1 MRERIKH
8 NMLIPYVSSAFIALS
23 LFLQPLS
30 DFLIGYR
37 DILLSDSILL
47 TDYVEVGGIGP
58 ALFNSGTLMLLS
70 YIIVRRLDLRI
81 TGSLFAG
88 IFIIGGFAFFGK
100 NIINV
105 LIIFAGVFLY
115 AKYRKISLK
124 SVIVVFLFSTGLSPI
139 SSVIMFGVG
148 MPYIYSIPLGI
159 LLGVFS
165 GFVLVELSSH
175 VITFHRGYNLYNVG
189 FSSGIVTFAFFSI
202 FKMTGIHFTTHMIYT
217 NEQHLLLLYIYIAV
231 CVTYLIAGL
240 FLNQKPLKE
249 YLDLL
254 KLSGRA
260 VTDFT
265 RRGNQ
270 GMTMI
275 NVGLTGLAA
284 LVVILAIGVHMNG
297 PVIGGLLT
305 IVGFSAFGKHLRN
318 ALPPMIGVFLVTL
331 LFNVELSV
339 PVVLAILFSTALA
352 PIAGEHGFIIG
363 ILAGMLHLPVVTS
376 LSQLHGGV
384 LLYSN
389 GFAAAFTAVI
399 ITTTISTFRKRE
411 SS

>member
-37 DILLSDSILL
+37 DILFSDSILL

-175 VITFHRGYNLYNVG
+175 VITFHRGYDLYNVG
-189 FSSGIVTFAFFSI
+189 FASGILSFAYFSI
-202 FKMTGIHFTTHMIYT
+202 FKMMGIHYTTHLIYT

-231 CVTYLIAGL
+231 CVIYLITGL
-240 FLNQKPLKE
+240 ILNEKPLKE
-249 YLDLL
+249 YGALL

-265 RRGNQ
+265 RKGNQ
-270 GMTMI
+270 AMTMI
-275 NVGLTGLAA
+275 NIGLTGLAA
-284 LVVILAIGVHMNG
+284 LVIILVIGVHMNG

-305 IVGFSAFGKHLRN
+305 IVGFAAFGKHLRN
-318 ALPPMIGVFLVTL
+318 TLPPMIGVLLVTL
-331 LFNVELSV
+331 IFDIELSV
-339 PVVLAILFSTALA
+339 PVVLAIIFSSGLA
-352 PIAGEHGFIIG
+352 PVAGEYGFVIG
-363 ILAGMLHLPVVTS
+363 VITGMLHLPVVTS
-376 LSQLHGGV
+376 LGQIHGGV

-399 ITTTISTFRKRE
+399 IITVINTFRKRE